1 VAILNLHQSNVGGAL
16 QDMLMFGD
24 ILPGDAP
31 SYQLCKT
38 IYAYHPLGKKIADT
52 PISLMLTQPREISVP
67 TGPERVREQFETQWV
82 NDGVDGH
89 IFSLGSMSRV
99 YGLASI
105 ALLAGNKKTGKLV
118 PSTEPIDYDKLWEL
132 EVAFNVLDP
141 LNTAGSLVGD
151 LDPNSLSFMK
161 SNGIAVAGTPYHR
174 SRTVTK
180 LNEKP
185 LYLEYTTSAFG
196 YQGRSVYQR
205 MLYLLKSYI
214 KTMIADDMVATKS
227 GVIIA
232 AIRQAGSIVNATMQ
246 RMFAMK
252 RDVVKEAQTNNV
264 ISIDPEERIE
274 SLNLQNVNAAL
285 EGSRKNILN
294 NIATAADMPAILING
309 ETYAEGFGE
318 GSEDAM
324 NVARYIKGVRDEFQA
339 VYEWFDDIVMHRA
352 WNPEFYKTIQEEFP
366 EEYGEVPYK
375 TAFQSWKNSFD
386 FTWPSLIEEPE
397 SEKVKVSDVKLK
409 GIIAMVQVL
418 LPEMDP
424 DNRAAVVAWAQDN
437 FNEIEAMFTVP
448 LNLDMDAFQEHAD
461 EQAEQQK
468 QQAQAGAEG
477 GGEGGEGDD
486 PEASG
491 GKGPPPPKP
500 FADSQVRR
508 VA

>member
-1 VAILNLHQSNVGGAL
+1 VATLNLHQSTIGSAL

-38 IYAYHPLGKKIADT
+38 IYAYHPLGKKLADT
-52 PISLMLTQPREISVP
+52 PISLMQTQPREISVP
-67 TGPERVREQFETQWV
+67 TGPERVREQFETQWI
-82 NDGVDGH
+82 NDGIDGH
-89 IFSLGSMSRV
+89 IFGLGSMSRV
-99 YGLASI
+99 YGLATI
-105 ALLAGNKKTGKLV
+105 ALLAGNKKTGKQV
-118 PSTEPIDYDKLWEL
+118 PSTQPIDYEDLWDL
-132 EVAFNVLDP
+132 EIAFNVLDP

-151 LDPNSLSFMK
+151 LDPNSLTFMK
-161 SNGIAVAGTPYHR
+161 NDGVSISGTPYHR

-180 LNEKP
+180 LNERP

-285 EGSRKNILN
+285 DGSRKNILN
-294 NIATAADMPAILING
+294 NIAAAADMPAILING

-339 VYEWFDDIVMHRA
+339 VYEWFDDIIMHRA

-366 EEYGEVPYK
+366 DEYGGVPYK
-375 TAFQSWKNSFD
+375 TAFQDWRNSFD

-409 GIIAMVQVL
+409 SIIAMVQVL
-418 LPEMDP
+418 VPEMDP
-424 DNRAAVVAWAQDN
+424 ANKATVMAWAQDN
-437 FNEIEAMFTVP
+437 VNEIESMFTVP
-448 LNLDMDAFQEHAD
+448 LVLDMEALEKHAEEQKD
-461 EQAEQQK
+461 QQDQAQQAEMQ
-468 QQAQAGAEG
+468 GGEDGEG
-477 GGEGGEGDD
+477 GGLEE
-486 PEASG
+486 
-491 GKGPPPPKP
+491 PPPPKP
-500 FADSQVRR
+500 FADRQMRR